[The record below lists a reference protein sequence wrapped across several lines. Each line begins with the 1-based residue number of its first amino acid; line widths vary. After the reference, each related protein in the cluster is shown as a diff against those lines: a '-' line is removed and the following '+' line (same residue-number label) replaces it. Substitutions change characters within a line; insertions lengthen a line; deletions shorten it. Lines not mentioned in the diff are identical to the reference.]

1 MTNLMKSIAVTVA
14 VLLTTS
20 TTANANGWYAPS
32 ANPTSIGTISVGI
45 ADAAKD
51 ACWTNLREVREY
63 AEEKLRIRGYNV
75 VAEIG
80 GGYEF
85 AISVDAFRN
94 DAGSCIGTFDVQIW
108 AGNTRNGV
116 FGFHEIGSVQN
127 YGTNRNNL
135 NNWVIGVISEMIEE
149 M

>member
-20 TTANANGWYAPS
+20 TTANAWYS
-32 ANPTSIGTISVGI
+32 KTANPTSIGTISVGI
-45 ADAAKD
+45 ADDAKD

-63 AEEKLRIRGYNV
+63 AEEKLKIKGYNV
-75 VAEIG
+75 VAEMG

-85 AISVDAFRN
+85 AIKVKAFRS
-94 DAGSCIGTFDVQIW
+94 DAGTCIGEYSIQIW

-116 FGFHEIGSVQN
+116 FGFHEIGGFTN
-127 YGTNRNNL
+127 YGTHQNNF
-135 NNWVIGVISEMIEE
+135 NNWVIGVISNMIEQ

>member
-20 TTANANGWYAPS
+20 TTANAWYS
-32 ANPTSIGTISVGI
+32 KTANPTSIGTISVGI
-45 ADAAKD
+45 ADGAKD

-63 AEEKLRIRGYNV
+63 AEEKLKIKGYNV
-75 VAEIG
+75 VAEMG

-85 AISVDAFRN
+85 AIKVDAFRS
-94 DAGSCIGTFDVQIW
+94 DAGTCIGKYSAQIW
-108 AGNTRNGV
+108 ASNIRDGV
-116 FGFHEIGSVQN
+116 TGFQEIGSSGN
-127 YGTNRNNL
+127 YGTHPNNF
-135 NNWVIGVISEMIEE
+135 NNWVIELISNMIEQ